1 MIGRGL
7 QEFYYSLEG
16 TDMEIVIAI
25 VLIALG
31 VMAWGLAKVA
41 DDVDDIKKELQD
53 DEEDSED
60 E

>member
-1 MIGRGL
+1 
-7 QEFYYSLEG
+7 
-16 TDMEIVIAI
+16 MEIVIAI

-53 DEEDSED
+53 NEEENKDE
-60 E
+60 

>member
-1 MIGRGL
+1 MKIG
-7 QEFYYSLEG
+7 
-16 TDMEIVIAI
+16 IAI

-31 VMAWGLAKVA
+31 AMAWGLAKVA

-53 DEEDSED
+53 DEEENED